1 MFNGESKNRRINLS
15 GKKHVILNKDC
26 FIEKAKKEKEINLTL
41 TKRKNA
47 FKVIALYFSYKKF
60 IENRRKEI
68 DNVLSKRIN
77 DVILLEKIVSPDVYR
92 QALQICLYEF
102 SVQSTFLYS
111 ELNCYNHYKYMKFDK
126 IYAPIGKLLD
136 ILKLYNKIDNIDD
149 NIDDNINLNSQIN
162 NKKKVN
168 NSQLNLYNENE
179 NKNDDKNI
187 YIKLNK
193 ENSEE
198 KKNNK
203 DICNLVIKNKFYY
216 RHKKEIKI
224 LINHLDILLGNYYM
238 CNLNIYNE
246 FYKKEKTV
254 NDQNYMRDCS
264 NKKKKNDINL
274 ISHLYYIYNFVLN
287 NSFNEE
293 LAEKLKMKENKNMIS
308 GNDEIILSLKKIGEY
323 IILNIEGLITVIKK
337 IYLSYKDKNIIMFDS
352 IKLMMYICDMIFLY
366 FYIIKIKGNDFKKD
380 YIIDLK
386 YKINLLLNFLL
397 LNIPFIKDHYYLF
410 LSFFKYQI
418 YEIFMCNIELKNELK
433 ILKGLLIIIIKNTY
447 KDIDIMKEL
456 VYNYVNVKICNN
468 KFHLLNQKSF
478 DNKNI
483 SGVNLFKNLLLFVHF
498 NKELLDDNVLN
509 ILLEL
514 YLLLPFDY
522 HPYIYMVNNVKN
534 NVDEKYNSNDM
545 HIYDVLNDQTKI
557 KNELSVNKLVDKDN
571 KILNNKNKNGKYLE
585 MGYYYNKNIIDSLI
599 YICKKSFF
607 KKLDALLFLLLP
619 FRSIH
624 IHIYEDYRN
633 YYDYIK
639 NINKSSYVSTNVN
652 YESINLKKKI
662 YEYQSLDNNNNNNF
676 SSCSNMHRS
685 SVFNNL
691 INFSENKNKNFLK
704 ISNTTQRNSNINQ
717 LSNNSFFFSLNNLIS
732 KREKKGKGYDMI
744 NNEILLRIKKILVSH
759 NIHIY
764 LIKKIYL
771 FWFYDCKSND
781 TLFFRKLLAFPYFDN
796 TCISIYFSSFCFLLY
811 YYIIVNMYNKLIDI
825 KNYKYTKNFM
835 MNKCFKKVCKLLV
848 LSLWVVLKGSINTIH
863 YELINRDSS
872 EKNKHIEKIEE
883 IADEDIYNDEDEEY
897 EREMNEKEEENIEK
911 IENSELSE
919 SNFDLSV
926 LNFEK
931 IEISFDKEKNIFNFS
946 KELTNDIILNENKEK
961 IENYKKGTQNINKE
975 ENNQINNNDIYNSS
989 NNYKNDEDNFMSS
1002 NINKILDD
1010 IDNLDKFSNLNE
1022 NNYDIDNNINEN
1034 NKLYINY
1041 DIYDNIKNNNNLSNK
1056 NYNDSSYT
1064 SNMINYYLYNN
1075 DNKGLSYVLPLLLK
1089 KLYKVNSYINIL
1101 EEDFFVIKETYN
1113 LLKNRFNI
1121 IGESNNINY
1130 NSNSYDE
1137 DSSLFIEKND
1147 IYLNNNIK
1155 YVNVLANYLLKNA
1168 PFTLPFDDR
1177 ILIFYHFRNK
1187 SKENIR
1193 DDSRYNFLENK
1204 HNLIRRTN
1212 ILEDAFITLHALDS
1226 VQLKQNIRIAFID
1239 KNGNEETGIDGGG
1252 LFKEFI
1258 ILLCRE
1264 VFHNN
1269 FILFQNIKNNTLF
1282 PKTYNKND
1290 NLNLYEFSGKIVGK
1304 AIYER
1309 ILIESVFNKVF
1320 LNLLLFDDIDIND
1333 LYFIDEN
1340 IFNSLLYIQ
1349 NTNDVENLSLTF
1361 CIYEKK
1367 CPDDNIKKYEEI
1379 KNYFNLLSKNILNNN
1394 NRNNVNNLLTQN
1406 TFHYANMNNFFNII
1420 DNLDVLINTLN
1431 RNLSSFSQ
1439 NNFYVDN
1446 PYFTNSASILSNRN
1460 MTNLNITN
1468 ENREN
1473 TNLTNTNTND
1483 KENNISNINENN
1495 VNYFPNE
1502 NDENLINTNF
1512 TKEDLECIDLI
1523 ENGRNIIVNDKNK
1536 KLYIKLYINYKYNKL
1551 IKKKTE
1557 YFLKGLSQLIP
1568 TKWFKLFSPNELKT
1582 LISGNDKCFDVDDLR
1597 RNVVYGGGYNENS
1610 QTVLYLFDIL
1620 KNFSPKEKSLFLMF
1634 VTSCSRSP
1642 LLGFQELNPKFCI
1655 FRVRDYNRLPTAS
1668 TCVNLLKL
1676 PDYLSKEILY
1686 KNLITAINDTQGF
1699 DLS

>member
-15 GKKHVILNKDC
+15 GKKQVILNKDC

-41 TKRKNA
+41 AKRRNA
-47 FKVIALYFSYKKF
+47 IKIITCFVSYKKYV
-60 IENRRKEI
+60 ENRRKEI
-68 DNVLSKRIN
+68 DDVLSKRIN
-77 DVILLEKIVSPDVYR
+77 DIILLEKIVSPTIYR

-111 ELNCYNHYKYMKFDK
+111 KLNCYNHYKCMNFDN

-136 ILKLYNKIDNIDD
+136 ILKLYNKVDNIDED
-149 NIDDNINLNSQIN
+149 NIITNDNINLNNETN
-162 NKKKVN
+162 NEKKK
-168 NSQLNLYNENE
+168 SQLNNYNE
-179 NKNDDKNI
+179 NKNDSFDENK
-187 YIKLNK
+187 YRKLNK

-198 KKNNK
+198 IVKKK
-203 DICNLVIKNKFYY
+203 DICNPVIKNKFYH

-224 LINHLDILLGNYYM
+224 LINHLDILLGNYYI

-246 FYKKEKTV
+246 FYKKEKTAE
-254 NDQNYMRDCS
+254 NESYMCDYS
-264 NKKKKNDINL
+264 NKKKKKKDTNI
-274 ISHLYYIYNFVLN
+274 ISHLYYLYNFILN

-293 LAEKLKMKENKNMIS
+293 LAKKIRMQEKNNNNNNS
-308 GNDEIILSLKKIGEY
+308 GNIVVSLKKISEY

-337 IYLSYKDKNIIMFDS
+337 IYLSYKDKNIIMFNS
-352 IKLMMYICDMIFLY
+352 KKLMIYICDMIFLY
-366 FYIIKIKGNDFKKD
+366 FYIIKIKGNDLKKD

-386 YKINLLLNFLL
+386 YKINLLLDFLL

-410 LSFFKYQI
+410 ISFFKYQI
-418 YEIFMCNIELKNELK
+418 YEIFICDIELKNELK
-433 ILKGLLIIIIKNTY
+433 ILKKLLIIIIKNTY
-447 KDIDIMKEL
+447 KNVDIMKEL
-456 VYNYVNVKICNN
+456 VYNFSNIKICNN
-468 KFHLLNQKSF
+468 KFHLFNQKSF
-478 DNKNI
+478 DGKNV
-483 SGVNLFKNLLLFVHF
+483 SGVNLFKNLLLFVYC
-498 NKELLDDNVLN
+498 NNELLDDNVLD

-514 YLLLPFDY
+514 YMLLPFCY
-522 HPYIYMVNNVKN
+522 HPYIYMVNNIKSN
-534 NVDEKYNSNDM
+534 ADEKNNSNDL
-545 HIYDVLNDQTKI
+545 HKYDVLNSQTK
-557 KNELSVNKLVDKDN
+557 KKSESLVNELVSKDN
-571 KILNNKNKNGKYLE
+571 KKFNNNHRNEKYLE

-599 YICKKSFF
+599 YICKKSNFN
-607 KKLDALLFLLLP
+607 KLDALLFLLLP

-624 IHIYEDYRN
+624 IQIYEGYRN

-639 NINKSSYVSTNVN
+639 NISKSSYVDINIK
-652 YESINLKKKI
+652 YDSINQKKKT
-662 YEYQSLDNNNNNNF
+662 YEYNIDDNNRSSF
-676 SSCSNMHRS
+676 SSCNIHKN
-685 SVFNNL
+685 FTINNL
-691 INFSENKNKNFLK
+691 INLRENKNKHFLK
-704 ISNTTQRNSNINQ
+704 PSNNTQRNSSIIHPTHKN
-717 LSNNSFFFSLNNLIS
+717 FFSLNNLIS
-732 KREKKGKGYDMI
+732 KREKKGKGHDLI
-744 NNEILLRIKKILVSH
+744 NNEILLRVKKILVSH

-771 FWFYDCKSND
+771 FWFYDCKLND
-781 TLFFRKLLAFPYFDN
+781 TLFFRKLLSFPYFDN
-796 TCISIYFSSFCFLLY
+796 TSISIYFSSFCFLFY

-825 KNYKYTKNFM
+825 KNYKFTKTFM
-835 MNKCFKKVCKLLV
+835 MNKCFKKTCKLLV
-848 LSLWVVLKGSINTIH
+848 LSLWIVLKGSISTIH
-863 YELINRDSS
+863 YELRNRDTN
-872 EKNKHIEKIEE
+872 EKNKHIEEIEE

-897 EREMNEKEEENIEK
+897 EKEMNEKEEENIEK
-911 IENSELSE
+911 IENSEFSE
-919 SNFDLSV
+919 SYFDLSV
-926 LNFEK
+926 LNFQK
-931 IEISFDKEKNIFNFS
+931 IESSFDKEKDICNYS
-946 KELTNDIILNENKEK
+946 KDIGNN
-961 IENYKKGTQNINKE
+961 NKE
-975 ENNQINNNDIYNSS
+975 EIYKINSNDIDYSSSTNNNTGN
-989 NNYKNDEDNFMSS
+989 NFMNSA
-1002 NINKILDD
+1002 IEKILDD
-1010 IDNLDKFSNLNE
+1010 IDNLDKFNNLSE
-1022 NNYDIDNNINEN
+1022 KYYDINEN
-1034 NKLYINY
+1034 NNENNNIHIYY
-1041 DIYDNIKNNNNLSNK
+1041 DLYDNVKNNNLSNK
-1056 NYNDSSYT
+1056 NYDDSSYT

-1089 KLYKVNSYINIL
+1089 KMYKVNSYINIF
-1101 EEDFFVIKETYN
+1101 EEDFFVIKETFN

-1130 NSNSYDE
+1130 NNSSYDE

-1155 YVNVLANYLLKNA
+1155 YVNVLANYLLRNA

-1187 SKENIR
+1187 SKESIR

-1212 ILEDAFITLHALDS
+1212 ILEDAFVALHALDS

-1269 FILFQNIKNNTLF
+1269 FILFQNIQNNTLF

-1320 LNLLLFDDIDIND
+1320 LNLLLFDNIDIND

-1340 IFNSLLYIQ
+1340 IFNSLLYVQ
-1349 NTNDVENLSLTF
+1349 NTKNVESLSLTF
-1361 CIYEKK
+1361 CIYEKRS
-1367 CPDDNIKKYEEI
+1367 PDGSIKKYEEI

-1394 NRNNVNNLLTQN
+1394 NNRNNVSNFFTQN

-1439 NNFYVDN
+1439 NNLYIDN
-1446 PYFTNSASILSNRN
+1446 PAVINGTNISSNRN
-1460 MTNLNITN
+1460 TLNLNIAN

-1473 TNLTNTNTND
+1473 TNLRNTYTND
-1483 KENNISNINENN
+1483 EENDILNNNNNDNYISNEDNENAIN
-1495 VNYFPNE
+1495 INY
-1502 NDENLINTNF
+1502 D
-1512 TKEDLECIDLI
+1512 KEDLECIDLI
-1523 ENGRNIIVNDKNK
+1523 ENGRNVVVNDKNK

-1551 IKKKTE
+1551 IKKKTQ

-1568 TKWFKLFSPNELKT
+1568 AKWFKLFSAHELKT

-1597 RNVVYGGGYNENS
+1597 KNVVYGGGYNENS
-1610 QTVLYLFDIL
+1610 QTVLHLFEIL
-1620 KNFSPKEKSLFLMF
+1620 KNFSAKEKSLFLMF

-1655 FRVRDYNRLPTAS
+1655 FRVRDFNRLPTAS